1 MRDSSRVCPIVWRRR
16 NSLDLSLPLCPV
28 RATSSRFNLT
38 SYFPYLNYTNLST
51 FLFTVISEMIFHL
64 LFNTRLRRNAWLL
77 CVVSICGRLVL
88 DLWIHMSSVY
98 VSAVTALEEF
108 ITLWGIG
115 ADDAILTKKLNLVDC
130 ATECSAIPEC
140 NAFKMRAKWCILQQR
155 AGLHRRCE
163 QFECDRMYIKKT
175 YSSESLHARNP

>member
-1 MRDSSRVCPIVWRRR
+1 
-16 NSLDLSLPLCPV
+16 
-28 RATSSRFNLT
+28 
-38 SYFPYLNYTNLST
+38 
-51 FLFTVISEMIFHL
+51 
-64 LFNTRLRRNAWLL
+64 
-77 CVVSICGRLVL
+77 
-88 DLWIHMSSVY
+88 MSSVY

-140 NAFKMRAKWCILQQR
+140 NAFKTRAQWCILQQR

-163 QFECDRMYIKKT
+163 QFDCDRMYIKKT
-175 YSSESLHARNP
+175 YSSESLRVYLFIKHVRHTHAIRSLMQLKLTIKADNMKR